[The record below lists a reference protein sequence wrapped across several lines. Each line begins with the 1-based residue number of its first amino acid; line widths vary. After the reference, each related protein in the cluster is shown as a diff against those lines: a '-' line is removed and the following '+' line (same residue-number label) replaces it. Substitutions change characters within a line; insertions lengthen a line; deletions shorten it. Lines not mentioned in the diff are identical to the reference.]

1 MTQGIVLAGGYSSR
15 AETNKM
21 VFLYQGIPLI
31 LSTITA
37 MKPYVTNI
45 IVVSGHYHGELTT
58 MLKDVSDVTIVYN
71 KAYDQ
76 GMYASVKTGLTH
88 TYEDVFIIPGDV
100 PLVKPSTYE
109 RLKAAKGLI
118 KVPSYNN
125 QRGHPLFMDK
135 RLRKCLLE
143 SHTITNLKAF
153 RNAQGF
159 ETIPV
164 DDPGILVDIDT
175 QEAYFQ
181 LLKNTNKG
189 LI

>member
-21 VFLYQGIPLI
+21 GFLYQGSPLI
-31 LSTITA
+31 LSTIET
-37 MKPYVTNI
+37 MMPYVTNI
-45 IVVSGHYHGELTT
+45 IVVSGHYHDELST

-71 KAYDQ
+71 KNYDQ
-76 GMYASVKTGLTH
+76 GMYASVKTGMADTF
-88 TYEDVFIIPGDV
+88 EDVFIIPGDV
-100 PLVKPSTYE
+100 PLVRPSTYE
-109 RLKAAKGLI
+109 QLKAAKGLI

-125 QRGHPLFMDK
+125 RRGHPLFMDK
-135 RLRKCLLE
+135 RLRNILLE
-143 SHTITNLKAF
+143 SPTITNLKAF
-153 RNAQGF
+153 RDAQGF

-189 LI
+189 A